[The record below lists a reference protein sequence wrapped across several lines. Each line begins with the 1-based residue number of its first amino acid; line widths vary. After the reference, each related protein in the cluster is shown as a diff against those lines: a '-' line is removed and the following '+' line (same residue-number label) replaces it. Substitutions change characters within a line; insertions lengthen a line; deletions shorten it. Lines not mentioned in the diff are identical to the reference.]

1 MSQEPIDR
9 RLYRWMVEVSE
20 SREHADGVAGET
32 NLALPTSQIPGRTA
46 KPTEEQ
52 LHGLHDSRVSPPDS
66 KIGEDEEAP
75 VRRDVFRAVQLSRG
89 VAGGVP
95 LASGVLEL
103 EDLRRPSFLTDLLL
117 RREDLGIVRRP
128 VEQFAEDAIPKA
140 RIRIVAQEPVPH
152 AAGNRHGDGSG
163 RPIFILRR

>member
-1 MSQEPIDR
+1 MSEEPIDR
-9 RLYRWMVEVSE
+9 RLHRWMVEVSE
-20 SREHADGVAGET
+20 PREQADGVARET
-32 NLALPTSQIPGRTA
+32 NLALPTSQIPRRTA

-95 LASGVLEL
+95 LASGMLEL
-103 EDLRRPSFLTDLLL
+103 EDLRRPSFPTDLLDRKSTRL
-117 RREDLGIVRRP
+117 
-128 VEQFAEDAIPKA
+128 
-140 RIRIVAQEPVPH
+140 
-152 AAGNRHGDGSG
+152 NSSHGYISYAVFCLKKKKTKH
-163 RPIFILRR
+163 IYTHHEWH